1 MGTAVANKISRL
13 ETGGAPEMI
22 ISLLYHDV
30 VANCELAS
38 SGFPQADAAIYKLTR
53 PEFDRH
59 LEAIAH
65 EVQSREVT
73 LLNSRHQ
80 KIPDRALLF
89 TFDDGGVSS
98 MLIADLLEAHGWR
111 GHFFITTDY
120 IGHAGFLAASQ
131 IRELHRRGHVIGSHS
146 CSHPPRISHCA
157 TAELDRE
164 WSQSVKVL
172 SNCLGEKIA
181 VGSVPGGFYA
191 RRVAQAAQNAGI
203 EVLFTSEP
211 TSRPRLIGDCLVV
224 GRYSIQQGTSERTAA
239 RIARGDAA
247 PRLRQFI
254 YWNAK
259 KGLKRVGGNYY
270 VALRKK
276 LLRDR
281 SA

>member
-1 MGTAVANKISRL
+1 MGAAMANKISRL
-13 ETGGAPEMI
+13 EAGGPPQMI

-30 VANCELAS
+30 VANGELAS
-38 SGFPQADAAIYKLTR
+38 SGFPQADAAIYKLAR
-53 PEFDRH
+53 PEFERH
-59 LEAIAH
+59 LDAIAH
-65 EVQSREVT
+65 EAQSRDVT
-73 LLNSRHQ
+73 LLNSRQQ

-98 MLIADLLEAHGWR
+98 MLIADLLEARGWR

-120 IGHAGFLAASQ
+120 MGHAGFLAASQ
-131 IRELHRRGHVIGSHS
+131 IRELRGRGHLIGSHS
-146 CSHPPRISHCA
+146 CSHPARISHC
-157 TAELDRE
+157 TRAELDRE
-164 WSQSVKVL
+164 WSESVRVL
-172 SNCLGEKIA
+172 SNCLGEKVV

-191 RRVAQAAQNAGI
+191 RRVAQAARNAGI

-211 TSRPRLIGDCLVV
+211 TSRARLIGDCLIV
-224 GRYSIQQGTSERTAA
+224 GRYSIQQGTSARTAA
-239 RIARGDAA
+239 RIARADAA

-281 SA
+281 SV